1 MLFPCKDCP
10 RRYPGCHG
18 KCDDY
23 QTAKS
28 EHDRIRNAEYTRRC
42 NEAYSIDLI
51 RSRRDRMAKRRKA
64 SGGIRRFEH

>member
-1 MLFPCKDCP
+1 MKFPCKDCP
-10 RRYPGCHG
+10 KRYPGCHD

-28 EHDRIRNAEYTRRC
+28 EHDRIRDAEYARRC

-51 RSRRDRMAKRRKA
+51 RRRRDRMAKRRRDTCHVSK
-64 SGGIRRFEH
+64 FER